1 MTSGSLPERY
11 LAQPG
16 RGRRTWCSEV
26 KGEPAGRRTRAE
38 SGAPAPPNA
47 NAHANLDQGFVGAV
61 AQRLVSA
68 LLAAAK
74 VHSLAFRGVIF
85 HGCEA

>member
-1 MTSGSLPERY
+1 LVFNSDLVLP
-11 LAQPG
+11 L
-16 RGRRTWCSEV
+16 
-26 KGEPAGRRTRAE
+26 
-38 SGAPAPPNA
+38 NA
-47 NAHANLDQGFVGAV
+47 TDNNNGNAYANLDQGFVGAV

-74 VHSLAFRGVIF
+74 VHGLAFGGVIF

>member
-1 MTSGSLPERY
+1 MTSGSLPERN

-16 RGRRTWCSEV
+16 RGRRAWCSEV

-47 NAHANLDQGFVGAV
+47 NANATDNNNDNACTNLDHNIFGQN
-61 AQRLVSA
+61 RL
-68 LLAAAK
+68 
-74 VHSLAFRGVIF
+74 
-85 HGCEA
+85 